1 MACRESYGTL
11 STLLARGGEQKDL
24 NMKKRIVGMV
34 VVSALVAVV
43 GCSKKEEAAP
53 AGGIG
58 VADCDEYVT
67 KYTACIA
74 KMPAA
79 AKPTAE
85 AGFKVQV
92 DAWKTTA
99 ATPEG
104 KAMLKVGCK
113 ATLDSLASNALCK

>member
-1 MACRESYGTL
+1 
-11 STLLARGGEQKDL
+11 
-24 NMKKRIVGMV
+24 MKKLIVGMLF
-34 VVSALVAVV
+34 VSGVVAVV
-43 GCSKKEEAAP
+43 GCSKKEEAS

-58 VADCDEYVT
+58 VADCDEYIT

-74 KMPAA
+74 KMPAT

-85 AGFKVQV
+85 AGFKAQV
-92 DAWKTTA
+92 DAWKSSA